1 MLNELAADSPLFY
14 STLLK
19 THEMSKAGGS
29 RSMLGWLRNEVVELK
44 VEEFCGE
51 LEEGW
56 NEELYE
62 EVDEKELKG
71 ELGCWDL
78 DRSLGSDII
87 KLDMNY
93 NLPRFYSII

>member
-1 MLNELAADSPLFY
+1 
-14 STLLK
+14 
-19 THEMSKAGGS
+19 
-29 RSMLGWLRNEVVELK
+29 MLGWLRNEVVELK